1 MSHPEDPN
9 WPRAAHWLAR
19 QDPAAKL
26 AVLGVPA
33 HQTSISPTSADQT
46 PKAVREA
53 LLRYST
59 YHLDLD
65 VDLAALP
72 AIDLGDV
79 ADPDHADGEARVA
92 AAVSGLRPDQALF
105 AIGGDNS
112 ITYSVMSGL
121 FGGGLAAAGL
131 ITLDAHFDLRDGIS
145 NGSPV
150 RRLIES
156 GLDPRR
162 VVQIGINNFSNSAW
176 YAARARDLGITVVTR
191 SELEERG
198 IRDVME
204 DALEIAAGPSGIYVD
219 LDADVCDRAFV
230 PACPAAAPGGI
241 TPAELRLAAQLAGLD
256 PRVRAIDVTE
266 IDSTRDAADGRTVR
280 LAALCLLEFAAGRAT
295 WWGNGEA

>member
-1 MSHPEDPN
+1 MSHPEDLN
-9 WPRAAHWLAR
+9 WPRAAHWLTHAAA
-19 QDPAAKL
+19 DAKL

-33 HQTSISPTSADQT
+33 HETSISPTSAHKT
-46 PKAVREA
+46 PAAVREA

-59 YHLDLD
+59 YHLDLEI
-65 VDLAALP
+65 DLAQLP

-79 ADPDHADGEARVA
+79 VNPDHAEGEQRVA
-92 AAVSGLRPDQALF
+92 AAVRDIAVEQSLF

-112 ITYSVMSGL
+112 ITYSVMAGL
-121 FGGGLAAAGL
+121 FGDRLPAAGL

-150 RRLIES
+150 RRLIEA
-156 GLDPRR
+156 GLDPQRI
-162 VVQIGINNFSNSAW
+162 VQIGINNFSNSAY
-176 YAARARDLGITVVTR
+176 YAQRARDLGITVVTR
-191 SELEERG
+191 AELDERG
-198 IRDVME
+198 LRDVLE
-204 DALEIAAGPSGIYVD
+204 DAFEIAAGPAGIYVD

-256 PRVRAIDVTE
+256 PRVKAIDITE
-266 IDSTRDAADGRTVR
+266 IDTSRDAADERTIR

-295 WWGNGEA
+295 WWASL